1 MQESDD
7 DLDPLVSSGIIFLCI
22 VCGQLIVTTVI
33 IGIVVTLYRSGHIFA
48 CFIGKRFQIIK
59 FSRKIQRCKILKSAV
74 QLIQITEKFIGG
86 IFGCRVYVVDLGI
99 YIGDLGT
106 KESISS
112 LNCVS
117 AGSFPQA
124 VSVSAVSSP
133 AVRASIFSSKLYP
146 PNHLIHLKI
155 YHILQFYA
163 TL

>member
-106 KESISS
+106 KRIYF
-112 LNCVS
+112 LLKLCQRRILS
-117 AGSFPQA
+117 AGGKRKCGQQSGRKGKYFFLQN
-124 VSVSAVSSP
+124 
-133 AVRASIFSSKLYP
+133 Y
-146 PNHLIHLKI
+146 
-155 YHILQFYA
+155 ILQII
-163 TL
+163 